1 MPRIALNTAGDNHN
15 PMDQIMT
22 RACHP
27 SRIVTVYF
35 LLLVLASTAYAQR
48 RQPVAS
54 DDEQWDLIEEGRTM
68 HDNQEFDSAIARYN
82 QVLALNPH
90 SIDAIFELTAS
101 HYDKGDY
108 KQSLDAARRGT
119 EYESEH
125 LSYFYLM
132 LGTNHDLL
140 KQPQKA
146 VEAYK
151 AGLAIEPGNYLLEYN
166 LAVTYLNLKR
176 PDEARECFKR
186 AIIINPNHTSSHI
199 GLGQLYVQQGD
210 RMPALLALGRATILE
225 PETGRSE
232 IAIALI
238 NGLLVPAEG
247 RTKEKG
253 REGGFAT
260 LEPVLAS
267 GGGFDG
273 AWTGDPAQVVSRLN
287 YILEHLQKT
296 DAAGLGTGFAAQY
309 YAPYFRELAGRG
321 FAETFAY
328 YAQQS
333 RGGELITSWL
343 MSNEQRVQQF
353 LQWSK
358 GYKWE

>member
-1 MPRIALNTAGDNHN
+1 
-15 PMDQIMT
+15 MT
-22 RACHP
+22 RAGYSIRTLAIC
-27 SRIVTVYF
+27 S
-35 LLLVLASTAYAQR
+35 LLFVLVATAHAQR

-54 DDEQWDLIEEGRTM
+54 DDEQWDLIEEGRTL

-101 HYDKGDY
+101 YYDKGDY
-108 KQSLDAARRGT
+108 RQSLEAARRGT
-119 EYESEH
+119 DYDSEH

-151 AGLAIEPGNYLLEYN
+151 AGLAIEPSNYLLEYN

-186 AIIINPNHTSSHI
+186 AIALNPNHTSSHI

-210 RMPALLALGRATILE
+210 RMPALLALSRAAILE

-232 IAIALI
+232 VAIALI
-238 NGLLVPAEG
+238 GGLLIPAEG
-247 RTKEKG
+247 RTTEKG
-253 REGGFAT
+253 REGGFAV

-267 GGGFDG
+267 GEGFEG
-273 AWTGDPAQVVSRLN
+273 AWTGDPAQVASRLKHV
-287 YILEHLQKT
+287 LERLRNA

-309 YAPYFRELAGRG
+309 YAPYFRALATRG
-321 FAETFAY
+321 FAEPFAY
-328 YAQQS
+328 YIQQS
-333 RGGELITSWL
+333 RGGELITGWL
-343 MSNEQRVQQF
+343 IGNEQRVNQF

-358 GYKWE
+358 EYTWE

>member
-1 MPRIALNTAGDNHN
+1 MI
-15 PMDQIMT
+15 
-22 RACHP
+22 RARLP
-27 SRIVTVYF
+27 LRIVAVCS
-35 LLLVLASTAYAQR
+35 LVLVLASVAYAQR

-54 DDEQWDLIEEGRTM
+54 DDEQWDLIEEGRTL
-68 HDNQEFDSAIARYN
+68 HDNQEFDSAIGRYN

-151 AGLAIEPGNYLLEYN
+151 AGLAIEPTNYLLEYN
-166 LAVTYLNLKR
+166 LAVTCLNLKR
-176 PDEARECFKR
+176 SDEARESFKR
-186 AIIINPNHTSSHI
+186 AIAINPNHTSSHI
-199 GLGQLYVQQGD
+199 GLGQLYVQYGD
-210 RMPALLALGRATILE
+210 RMPALLALSRAAILE

-238 NGLLVPAEG
+238 GGLLVPSEG

-253 REGGFAT
+253 REGGFTA
-260 LEPVLAS
+260 LERVLAS
-267 GGGFDG
+267 SEGFEG
-273 AWTGDPAQVVSRLN
+273 AWTGGPAQVASRLK
-287 YILEHLQKT
+287 YVLEQLQKT
-296 DAAGLGTGFAAQY
+296 DAAGLGTGFAARY
-309 YAPYFRELAGRG
+309 YVPYFKELVKRG
-321 FAETFAY
+321 FAEPCMY
-328 YAQQS
+328 YIQQS
-333 RGGELITSWL
+333 RGGELITGWL
-343 MSNEQRVQQF
+343 MSNDQRVQQF
-353 LQWSK
+353 TQWSREF
-358 GYKWE
+358 KWDSF